1 MAAFFVLFL
10 FVAALVLFISEK
22 VAVDVVT
29 LMLLAAL
36 MLTGILT
43 PAQAFS
49 GFATDVIVIL
59 GSISII
65 CAALQKSSVLD
76 FLVAILLRWGGKSP
90 RKLGGVLMA
99 AACSISAFMNNT
111 TVTAMLL
118 PAVDDVAKRSGIGPS
133 RLMMPLAFAS
143 ILGGTCTLIGT
154 STNLAVSGYLAK
166 TGFPPL
172 GLFEIAPI
180 GLVIV
185 VIGILYMIF
194 IGCRILPDG
203 EQRMV
208 TPREAM
214 RDYLCEIEVLPN
226 SPLIGEKSFGWELSV
241 VDFRILQVIRQ
252 DRTLTAEHALTIQ
265 EGDILLVEGKV
276 EDLIRVQKIEGI
288 RIRTQLDVEELVH
301 RRSIS
306 IAEALVLPG
315 ADVIGET
322 LGEADFRQRFGL
334 FVLAVNHRG
343 KQFVERLANY
353 TLSAGDVLL
362 VKGSQADIHSLRG
375 RDAGLMPLGEPEEAV
390 QTSWRGWFVMGC
402 FAAAILVSTV
412 FDVSLAAGVLTTAI
426 LAILT
431 DCISAEKAREAVDWR
446 LLILIGG
453 MTGFGKAME
462 TSGAAQLLANGV
474 VGALGG
480 LGHFGIMA
488 GFFILTVILTQ
499 PMSNAAA
506 ALVVLPIAISTALQT
521 HADPRTFGIA
531 IMLAASVSFVTPFEP
546 SCLLVYGPGRYRF
559 GDFVRVGGGLT
570 LVLLLVVLPLIPVIW
585 KLS

>member
-1 MAAFFVLFL
+1 MAAVFVLFL